1 MKGMGR
7 YQVRGIFCFSRYFVV
22 CIDSVQGFSYDIHG
36 VPPCI
41 YKNPA
46 SAFSG
51 TRQKLH
57 MFHVKEEH
65 RSFQKG
71 RAFFSYYHNTTNC
84 NKFKEFVSISEKK
97 RVYLQYIAIY
107 VRDEKL

>member
-1 MKGMGR
+1 
-7 YQVRGIFCFSRYFVV
+7 
-22 CIDSVQGFSYDIHG
+22 
-36 VPPCI
+36 
-41 YKNPA
+41 
-46 SAFSG
+46 
-51 TRQKLH
+51 